1 VINLTNGSKISKDK
15 IFVILLEQH
24 FVHSSPRNPTVFV
37 SVSGL
42 VKVVGVGLVKVV
54 GVGLVKVVG
63 VGLVKVVGVGLVKV
77 VGVGLVGL
85 DIGFMIGFNVQ
96 VLGI

>member
-1 VINLTNGSKISKDK
+1 MCDQDKIS
-15 IFVILLEQH
+15 VILLEQH

-37 SVSGL
+37 FVRMD
-42 VKVVGVGLVKVV
+42 VGLVKVV
-54 GVGLVKVVG
+54 D
-63 VGLVKVVGVGLVKV
+63 
-77 VGVGLVGL
+77 VGLVGL